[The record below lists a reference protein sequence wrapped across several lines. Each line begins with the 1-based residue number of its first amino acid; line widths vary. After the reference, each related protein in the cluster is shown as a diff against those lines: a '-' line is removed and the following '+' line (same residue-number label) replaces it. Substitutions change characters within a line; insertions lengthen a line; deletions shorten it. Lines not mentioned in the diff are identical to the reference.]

1 MGYGGQGIRNN
12 TLSFSL
18 SGDESIDDTAAH
30 AGAFGAV
37 QVINDAIIS
46 AITMPNVTNSD
57 GYTTITLSAR
67 TVIYGDVTSITLT
80 SGIVTAHQ
88 L

>member
-12 TLSFSL
+12 TLSFSQA
-18 SGDESIDDTAAH
+18 GGEVIDDTAAH
-30 AGAFGAV
+30 TGTFGAV
-37 QVINDAIIS
+37 QVINDAVIA
-46 AITMPNVTNSD
+46 AITMPNVTNSA
-57 GYTTITLSAR
+57 GYTTITLTAG
-67 TVIYGDVTSITLT
+67 TVIYGDVSSITLT

>member
-18 SGDESIDDTAAH
+18 SGGEVIDDTAAH
-30 AGAFGAV
+30 TGSFGAV
-37 QVINDAIIS
+37 QVINDAIIG

-57 GYTTITLSAR
+57 GYTGTVLSAG
-67 TVIYGDVTSITLT
+67 TVIYGDVTAITLT